1 MIPSPGR
8 MIRTDIS
15 RSGRFAELTPPAAVL
30 FALLIPHFNAHGK
43 MQAEPYTVKGTVCP
57 KVPYIVTELP
67 YRPDEIEQI
76 QAKYGITPRLVT
88 DLLEEITEK
97 TNVKWFLAPDGL
109 RYLHSLNYAEHQKLI
124 KRKGEDRLPSFTGE
138 EVADLSDTTPGGIK
152 SRTCTGGVAP
162 EVEVEV
168 EVEGEVEGEEGR
180 REKGAATVQSD
191 LAKAPLLRGAPGQ
204 VRTKGGT
211 ETKIG
216 TEKIDPA
223 YLDPTDP
230 DDQKIIGQAKTL
242 NLPVSKKTPRAT
254 LQTLI
259 AAKTPVDFS
268 NPTHYAMV
276 KTLDNAGVNT
286 DHLESLAQLQIA
298 YEQHRTQ
305 QVGG

>member
-57 KVPYIVTELP
+57 KIPYIVTEPP
-67 YRPDEIEQI
+67 YRTDEMEQI
-76 QAKYGITPRLVT
+76 HTKYGITPRLVT
-88 DLLEEITEK
+88 DLLEEITKK

-124 KRKGEDRLPSFTGE
+124 KRKGEDRLPSFTGQ
-138 EVADLSDTTPGGIK
+138 EVADLSDTTTGHIK
-152 SRTCTGGVAP
+152 SRTCREQVAP

-168 EVEGEVEGEEGR
+168 EGSQDQSQGKEGR
-180 REKGAATVQSD
+180 REKGSRTLRNADEAA
-191 LAKAPLLRGAPGQ
+191 APPAGGN
-204 VRTKGGT
+204 RTSASIT
-211 ETKIG
+211 EKIG

-223 YLDPTDP
+223 YLNPTNP
-230 DDQKIIGQAKTL
+230 DDLKIIDQAKTL
-242 NLPVSKKTPRAT
+242 NIPVAPKTPRAT
-254 LQTLI
+254 ILTLI
-259 AAKTPVDFS
+259 ATKTPVDFS

-276 KTLDNAGVNT
+276 KTLDSAGINT
-286 DHLESLAQLQIA
+286 DHLETLHALKA
-298 YEQHRTQ
+298 AFEQHRIQ
-305 QVGG
+305 KNP